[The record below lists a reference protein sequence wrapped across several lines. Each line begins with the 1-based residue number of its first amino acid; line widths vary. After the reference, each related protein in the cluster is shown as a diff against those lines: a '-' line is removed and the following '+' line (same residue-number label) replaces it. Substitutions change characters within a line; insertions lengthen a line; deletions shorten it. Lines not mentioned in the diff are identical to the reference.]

1 MVTTS
6 TRPPIGQ
13 PVLDDFRKQM
23 VLRVIGKGYS
33 RTLAAWFI
41 GCAVS
46 TIMRTA
52 QRDPQ
57 FAADLAQAETV
68 LLGGSLQTLH
78 QAACQDKNWRAA
90 AWVAE
95 RLDPQRFARRP
106 PHTLTSPE
114 EVGAALIDFLT
125 RISEQLP
132 EEYRDVPREVA
143 MKFINGMVE
152 EGREINIE
160 ELFASW
166 GVLPD
171 EPDAPPAA
179 PLEPTSIRAARQ
191 AAAARAAEAEA
202 ATPSPVPAPAPVAA
216 REAASETVSE
226 AVNETHES
234 EPVAEASGTPE
245 AESAGGPDF
254 LRQNPGSPGPNT
266 GQSRVTGRPG
276 EGSVQRVAP
285 D

>member
-1 MVTTS
+1 MVNTS
-6 TRPPIGQ
+6 PRPPIGQ
-13 PVLDDFRKQM
+13 PVLDPFHKQ
-23 VLRVIGKGYS
+23 VILRVIGRGYS
-33 RTLAAWFI
+33 RPMAARFA

-57 FAADLAQAETV
+57 FAADLAQAET
-68 LLGGSLQTLH
+68 LFLGGSLQTLH

-95 RLDPQRFARRP
+95 RLEPQRFARRP

-114 EVGAALIDFLT
+114 EVGGALIDFLT

-171 EPDAPPAA
+171 EPDARPAA

-191 AAAARAAEAEA
+191 AAAARAAEAA
-202 ATPSPVPAPAPVAA
+202 AAPAAPAPAPVPAPA
-216 REAASETVSE
+216 REAASETP
-226 AVNETHES
+226 ES
-234 EPVAEASGTPE
+234 QAAAEASGTSA
-245 AESAGGPDF
+245 AEPGGVPDF
-254 LRQNPGSPGPNT
+254 PRQNPGSPGVNT
-266 GQSRVTGRPG
+266 GQSRVTGKPG
-276 EGSVQRVAP
+276 QGPVQRVAP

>member
-1 MVTTS
+1 MVATS
-6 TRPPIGQ
+6 SNRPPIGQ
-13 PVLDDFRKQM
+13 PVLDDFKKQ
-23 VLRVIGKGYS
+23 VILRVLGRGYS
-33 RTLAAWFI
+33 RPMAARFV

-46 TIMRTA
+46 TILRTA

-57 FAADLAQAETV
+57 FAADLAQAETA

-95 RLDPQRFARRP
+95 RLEPQRFGRRP

-114 EVGAALIDFLT
+114 EVGAALIEFLA

-143 MKFINGMVE
+143 MKFIDSLVE
-152 EGREINIE
+152 EGRQINIE

-166 GVLPD
+166 GVLRG
-171 EPDAPPAA
+171 EPDKPDVPPAA
-179 PLEPTSIRAARQ
+179 PLEPTSIREARQ
-191 AAAARAAEAEA
+191 AAASA
-202 ATPSPVPAPAPVAA
+202 SAPV
-216 REAASETVSE
+216 REAASK
-226 AVNETHES
+226 AAES
-234 EPVAEASGTPE
+234 PAVAEP
-245 AESAGGPDF
+245 SAGSATGPAGVPDF
-254 LRQNPGSPGPNT
+254 PRQNPGSPGANT
-266 GQSRVTGRPG
+266 GQSRSTGEPG
-276 EGSVQRVAP
+276 QGSVHGVPP